1 MVDDPYALAARA
13 ADWLRAHGPAPR
25 VCAVLGSG
33 LGALAERLTDPVAF
47 SYADIPGFADVSV
60 TGHAGQLVV
69 GGLGDGG
76 PRIAALAGRVHLY
89 EGHPTARV
97 VHAIR
102 TMRLWGVQAALITN
116 AAGGVNPA
124 YRPGDLM
131 VISDHLNL
139 TGQNPLT
146 GPHDARFGARFPDMS
161 AAYDPALRAILQA
174 TAREQGNPLHEGVYA
189 GLLGPSYETPAEIR
203 MLGRV
208 GADAVGMSTVHE
220 VIAGHHCGLRVV
232 GVSCIT
238 NLAAGL
244 GNAHL
249 DHDEVK
255 DVATQARPRF
265 LALLEQGLA
274 RIDAA
279 LAVR

>member
-1 MVDDPYALAARA
+1 MVDDPYAMAARA
-13 ADWLRAHGPAPR
+13 ADWLRARGPAPR

-33 LGALAERLTDPVAF
+33 LGALAERLSDPVVF

-60 TGHAGQLVV
+60 TGHTGLLVV
-69 GGLGDGG
+69 GRLGPDG
-76 PRIAALAGRVHLY
+76 PPIAALAGRVHLY
-89 EGHPTARV
+89 EGHAPARV

-102 TMRLWGVQAALITN
+102 AMRLWGAQAALITN
-116 AAGGVNPA
+116 AAGGVNPT

-131 VISDHLNL
+131 AIADHLNL

-146 GPHDARFGARFPDMS
+146 GPDDERLGPRFPDMS
-161 AAYDPALRAILQA
+161 AAYDPELRGILLA
-174 TAREQGNPLHEGVYA
+174 TAREQGAPLHEGVYA

-220 VIAGHHCGLRVV
+220 VIAGHHCGLRIV

-238 NLAAGL
+238 NMAAGL
-244 GNAHL
+244 GNAQL
-249 DHDEVK
+249 NHDEVK

-265 LALLEQGLA
+265 LALLEEGLP

-279 LAVR
+279 LACA